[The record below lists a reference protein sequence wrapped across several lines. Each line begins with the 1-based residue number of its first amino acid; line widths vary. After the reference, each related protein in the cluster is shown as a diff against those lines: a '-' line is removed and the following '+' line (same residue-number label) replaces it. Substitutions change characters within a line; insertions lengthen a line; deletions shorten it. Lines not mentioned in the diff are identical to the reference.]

1 MIVLELKFLAGRYHA
16 TPWGRNV
23 NEGVPEW
30 PPSPYR
36 IARAL
41 IDVWKRR
48 YPEWSE
54 DRVKPLLNA
63 LAAPARFFL
72 PPAVSAHTRSY
83 LSSNQKDASK
93 KQLIFDAFLALD
105 KSHTVMV
112 GFDAEIDG
120 GEFQDLARLLEGLN
134 YLGRSESWVEAGLS
148 EDADAE
154 WNCFPVSNGGST
166 GGAQSVRVACLLPEE
181 SYREQLFGRVGLSW
195 IDALCVST
203 RELLKEG
210 WSAPFL
216 LNWTDYA
223 MPLEQPL
230 QSSSRLPLRS
240 RFSCARYALSATV
253 LPPVQETLQVA
264 ERIRARL
271 MGIHKRIKEDN
282 PALVSSLFSGKQPDG
297 TPLEGHRHAFY
308 IPSDED
314 GDGRIDHVTITSAE
328 PFEED
333 ELSSLDRLTSIWQPK
348 GRPYLRFVLV
358 SLSAESKVQL
368 SESWVSATPFI
379 TSRHYRKGR
388 GTYEQWLTAEL
399 CRECSFHGLPSP
411 SSVEWIPRTL
421 HTMHPVHWFEFTR
434 SRKGQTP
441 VPGYGCIISFKNAVS
456 GPFSLGAGCH
466 FGLGAFVPYLG
477 ANL

>member
-1 MIVLELKFLAGRYHA
+1 MIVLELRFLAGRYHA
-16 TPWGRNV
+16 TLWGRNV
-23 NEGVPEW
+23 NEGIPEW

-48 YPEWSE
+48 WPEWSE
-54 DRVKPLLNA
+54 DRVKPLVNA
-63 LAAPARFFL
+63 LAAPARFCL
-72 PPAVSAHTRSY
+72 PPAVAAHTRSY

-105 KSHTVMV
+105 KGHKVMI
-112 GFDAEIDG
+112 GFDAEVDDKG
-120 GEFQDLARLLEGLN
+120 LQDLARLLEGLN
-134 YLGRSESWVEAGLS
+134 YLGRSESWVEARVS

-154 WNCFPVSNGGST
+154 WNCLPVADRGVT
-166 GGAQSVRVACLLPEE
+166 GGARSVRVACLLPEE
-181 SYREQLFGRVGLSW
+181 NYREHLLGRVGLTW

-203 RELLKEG
+203 GELLKEG

-216 LNWTDYA
+216 LDWIDYA
-223 MPLEQPL
+223 MPPEQLPTG
-230 QSSSRLPLRS
+230 RTLPLRS
-240 RFSCARYALSATV
+240 KFNCARYALSATV
-253 LPPVQETLQVA
+253 LPPIQETLQVA
-264 ERIRARL
+264 ERVRAYL

-282 PALVSSLFSGKQPDG
+282 PGLVSSLFSGKQPDG

-308 IPSDED
+308 VPSDED

-328 PFEED
+328 PFGED

-348 GRPYLRFVLV
+348 GRPDLQFVLV
-358 SLSAESKVQL
+358 SLSAENRVQL
-368 SESWVSATPFI
+368 SETWVSATPFV

-388 GTYEQWLTAEL
+388 GAYEQWLTAEL

-411 SSVEWIPRTL
+411 SSVEWIPGTL
-421 HTMHPVHWFEFTR
+421 HTMHPVRWFEFTR
-434 SRKGQTP
+434 SRKGQAP
-441 VPGYGCIISFKNAVS
+441 VSGYGCIVSFKDPVS

-466 FGLGAFVPYLG
+466 FGLGAFVPYRR